1 MSHLLAL
8 LGQTPSPESQ
18 HYVTRQTQFHLHSL
32 ETEQRHRSTW
42 NLSFV
47 AQRDVPAALR
57 SVLEVDRDI
66 ERRLAGL
73 IEDPVPVQRI
83 ADAVADAVLGGRRV
97 YVYGCGATGRL
108 AKQMESSFWRPFWRR
123 ALADG
128 EAAWTRALPDQVHEA
143 VVGEMTG
150 GDRAL
155 VSSLEGFED
164 LKLLGALQLEDHR
177 IESGDVVICVTEGG
191 ETSSVIGTA
200 QAARALYDDAETAQN
215 RVFFIYNNPDDVL
228 RPFDRSREI
237 HEEPVITRLNL
248 TTGPQA
254 ISGSTRMQATS
265 IETFVVGIALEDAIR
280 QILAAVD
287 APLEELGFTAGRGIA
302 EALADFAALHET
314 VRAAVPALAPL
325 TEAEAGCYTGGHRAT
340 YLADAAMV
348 TVFTDCTERSPTFRL
363 YPLDRVD
370 DPERRCWVQIW
381 TPAESGAAAWQAFLG
396 RPFRGLDRDFYGRP
410 LDEGVDDPYLH
421 RAAQESLANAGADQE
436 ARYDFSFS
444 SANVTRSGPGA
455 GDLGVVVA
463 VDRECLELGVPGAP
477 GARFRDVCAARGASC
492 WAICAGD
499 ADAVASGAEAMG
511 HAHVIT
517 LPFPVGGDPLGVRR
531 HIAVKILLNAHSTT
545 LMARLGRTVG
555 NTMTNVSPSN
565 LKLVGRATFL
575 IQSHVRDVLG
585 ANAWH
590 PEIRDIDFAEANAV
604 LYDAIGWVRAQ
615 GSGQTAEVALSIVRI
630 LETVRSGRA
639 VRFDEAAQILDRE
652 GLAAYLARHNP
663 DLDG

>member
-1 MSHLLAL
+1 MSQLLSL
-8 LGQTPSPESQ
+8 LGQTPSPESE
-18 HYVTRQTQFHLHSL
+18 HYVTQNTQFHLHSL
-32 ETEQRHRSTW
+32 ETEQRHRATW

-47 AQRDVPAALR
+47 AQRDAGTALR
-57 SVLEVDRDI
+57 SVLEVDADI

-97 YVYGCGATGRL
+97 YFYGCGATGRL
-108 AKQMESSFWRPFWRR
+108 AKQMESSFWRPFWRH
-123 ALADG
+123 ALI
-128 EAAWTRALPDQVHEA
+128 EASGPWAASLPDGIEGA

-164 LKLLGALQLEDHR
+164 LKLLGALQLEDHAV
-177 IESGDVVICVTEGG
+177 ETGDVVICVTEGG

-200 QAARALYDDAETAQN
+200 HAARALYDDAEVARS
-215 RVFFIYNNPDDVL
+215 RVFFVYNNPDEVL
-228 RPFDRSREI
+228 RPFDRSREV
-237 HEEPVITRLNL
+237 HEEPGITRLNL

-265 IETFVVGIALEDAIR
+265 IETFVLGIALEDAIR
-280 QILAAVD
+280 QILTAVD
-287 APLEELGFTAGRGIA
+287 APIEELGFAPDGGIA
-302 EALADFAALHET
+302 DGLGDFGTLHAK
-314 VRAAVPALAPL
+314 VRAAVPTLTAL
-325 TEAEAGCYTGGHRAT
+325 TEDEAQRYAEGRRAT

-381 TPAESGAAAWQAFLG
+381 TPAANGAEAWQSFLG
-396 RPFRGLDRDFYGRP
+396 RPFRGLDSAFYGPP
-410 LDEGVDDPYLH
+410 LDRGVDDPYLH
-421 RAAQESLANAGADQE
+421 KAAQDSLAQAGADQE
-436 ARYDFSFS
+436 GRYDFSFS
-444 SANVTRSGPGA
+444 EASLARSGPED
-455 GDLGVVVA
+455 GDLGVIVA
-463 VDRECLELGVPGAP
+463 VDGECRGLGEADAP
-477 GARFRDVCAARGASC
+477 QARFRAACDARGASC

-499 ADAVASGAEAMG
+499 EDAVAAGVDAMG
-511 HAHVIT
+511 GSHVIA
-517 LPFPVGGDPLGVRR
+517 LPFAAGGDPLGVRR

-575 IQSHVRDVLG
+575 IQSHVRDVLE
-585 ANAWH
+585 ANAWQAG
-590 PEIRDIDFAEANAV
+590 IRDVTFAEANAV
-604 LYDAIGWVRAQ
+604 LYDAITWVRAQ

-630 LETVRSGRA
+630 LESVRTGQPAS
-639 VRFDEAAQILDRE
+639 FDAAAQVLADE
-652 GLAAYLARHNP
+652 GLASYLARHNP
-663 DLDG
+663 GLGG

>member
-1 MSHLLAL
+1 MSQILSL
-8 LGQTPSPESQ
+8 LGQTPSSESE

-32 ETEQRHRSTW
+32 ETEQRHRATW
-42 NLSFV
+42 NLSFM
-47 AQRDVPAALR
+47 ARRDVRAALD
-57 SVLEVDRDI
+57 SVLDVDADI

-73 IEDPVPVQRI
+73 VADPNPVQRI

-123 ALADG
+123 ALA
-128 EAAWTRALPDQVHEA
+128 AAGAPWQEALPERIGDA
-143 VVGEMTG
+143 VIGEMTG

-164 LKLLGALQLEDHR
+164 LKLLGALQLEDHG
-177 IESGDVVICVTEGG
+177 IAEGDVVICVTEGG

-200 QAARALYDDAETAQN
+200 QAARALYEDAETARS
-215 RVFFIYNNPDDVL
+215 RVFFIYNNPDEVL

-237 HEEPVITRLNL
+237 HEEEGITRLNL

-265 IETFVVGIALEDAIR
+265 IETFVVGVALEEAIR
-280 QILAAVD
+280 QILAAVE
-287 APLEELGFTAGRGIA
+287 APLGELGFVDGRGVA
-302 EALADFAALHET
+302 GALADFAGLHAV
-314 VRAAVPALAPL
+314 VRAAVPALASL
-325 TEAEAGCYTGGHRAT
+325 TEDEASCYAEGHHAT

-348 TVFTDCTERSPTFRL
+348 TVYTDCTERSPTFRL

-381 TPAESGAAAWQAFLG
+381 TPAESGAEAWQSFLG
-396 RPFRGLDRDFYGRP
+396 RPFRGLARDFYGPP
-410 LDEGVDDPYLH
+410 LERGVDDPYLH
-421 RAAQESLANAGADQE
+421 RAAQESLSQAGADQE

-444 SANVTRSGPGA
+444 AANLRRSGPHA
-455 GDLGVVVA
+455 GDVGVVVA
-463 VDRECLELGVPGAP
+463 IDDECRGFGDATQAQ
-477 GARFRDVCAARGASC
+477 ARFRAACEGQGARC
-492 WAICAGD
+492 WAVCAGD
-499 ADAVASGAEAMG
+499 ADAVAASAECLGGERLIA
-511 HAHVIT
+511 
-517 LPFPVGGDPLGVRR
+517 LPFETGGDPLGVRR
-531 HIAVKILLNAHSTT
+531 HVAVKILLNAHSTT

-575 IQSHVRDVLG
+575 IQSHVRDVLQ

-590 PEIRDIDFAEANAV
+590 PEIRDVTFAEANAV
-604 LYDAIGWVRAQ
+604 LYEAIAWVRAQ

-630 LETVRSGRA
+630 LESVRTGAA
-639 VRFDEAAQILDRE
+639 VGFEDAAQILATE

-663 DLDG
+663 GLGG